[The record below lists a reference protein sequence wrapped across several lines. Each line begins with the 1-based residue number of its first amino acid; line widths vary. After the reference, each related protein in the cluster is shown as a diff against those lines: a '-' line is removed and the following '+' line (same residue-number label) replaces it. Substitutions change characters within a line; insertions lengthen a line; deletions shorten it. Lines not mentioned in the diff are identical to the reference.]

1 MMDPMRPRLVAL
13 TVMVLAL
20 VAASCNAQA
29 SDAGEGSSA
38 AGADEPE
45 IQAYLALCS
54 VRDAAAA
61 NDLTSAEATFENDA
75 HETLH
80 HLAAEVEGTDRP
92 TAAALLQAKSDVEAD
107 FLEEAPDPTTVAD
120 HVQALLSAMRTALE
134 VVGLTAPGCPEPQ
147 R

>member
-1 MMDPMRPRLVAL
+1 MMEPMRPRLVAAS
-13 TVMVLAL
+13 VMVLAL
-20 VAASCNAQA
+20 VAASCSAQA
-29 SDAGEGSSA
+29 SDAGEGSPA
-38 AGADEPE
+38 AGADEPQ

-54 VRDAAAA
+54 VRDAAAT
-61 NDLTSAEATFENDA
+61 NDLASAEATFENDA

-120 HVQALLSAMRTALE
+120 HVRALLTAMGSALE